1 MTAVLRTPAR
11 NYTQE
16 SDFFARRR
24 LWLMLSLVLLPQAGC
39 SQGAVGSANSA
50 PTAEPASLSPEDT
63 ELKHRFRG
71 IRGGEMITD
80 GLVEMNRVALHSEKG
95 YLIEARTFS
104 PKNRGRS
111 SYGGDDFVMPKTVR
125 MMWYSDDSL
134 PTRNERAPPAFEG
147 GTLLADVT
155 VPVASR
161 IPLQVLDEVR
171 RGGGGLRLK
180 MRVHPEGVLIGWDIE
195 RRLGAEKYTQKEI
208 KEKQLYFPP
217 VYFMTGGD
225 FKEARGYYV
234 GATRME
240 EKGWYL
246 HPKTG
251 KKIETAF

>member
-1 MTAVLRTPAR
+1 MTCRYKHTNATNATLSCRL
-11 NYTQE
+11 
-16 SDFFARRR
+16 
-24 LWLMLSLVLLPQAGC
+24 LWLTLALLAALPRAAS
-39 SQGAVGSANSA
+39 SQGTVGGATSIKSAQ
-50 PTAEPASLSPEDT
+50 PASLSSSDA

-71 IRGGEMITD
+71 IGGGEQVID
-80 GLVEMNRVALHSEKG
+80 GLVEMNRVALFNEKG
-95 YLIEARTFS
+95 HVIETGTFS
-104 PKNRGRS
+104 PASRSTS
-111 SYGGDDFVMPKTVR
+111 SYGGDDWVVPKTVR

>member
-134 PTRNERAPPAFEG
+134 PTRNGFAPPAFEG

-161 IPLQVLDEVR
+161 IPLEVLDEAR
-171 RGGGGLRLK
+171 KKGAGLRLK
-180 MRVHPEGVLIGWDIE
+180 IRVHPEGVLIGWDIE
-195 RRLGAEKYTQKEI
+195 RRPGFNPKKLDSYGEARYVEAVHS
-208 KEKQLYFPP
+208 F
-217 VYFMTGGD
+217 VGGD
-225 FKEARGYYV
+225 FREAKIYNGQVVR
-234 GATRME
+234 
-240 EKGWYL
+240 KGWYIE
-246 HPKTG
+246 PKAG
-251 KKIETAF
+251 KKIETDF